1 MRWSLRLGVD
11 QMYSFLNQIKRLYID
26 NGSGDRD
33 FTEQKEKC
41 ELAQQELARSTR
53 ELAKAAEN
61 LNRAALSAGF
71 PEGSVH

>member
-1 MRWSLRLGVD
+1 MFSI
-11 QMYSFLNQIKRLYID
+11 LNQFKRLYAD
-26 NGSGDRD
+26 DGGSDRD

-41 ELAQQELARSTR
+41 EKAQRDLAKSTR
-53 ELAKAAEN
+53 ELARAAEN